1 MVSMLQV
8 RHSQHHFCKG
18 DNLVYLVN
26 AMVHLE
32 YKDDLVKGENTSKNR
47 KKWKKN
53 HNYNLQN

>member
-8 RHSQHHFCKG
+8 RHSQNHFWKG

-26 AMVHLE
+26 VVVYLE

-47 KKWKKN
+47 KKMKKEP
-53 HNYNLQN
+53 